1 MDIITAAV
9 CVHRFGWP
17 KSKANGSGS
26 EMILESLFDETAR
39 MMDKVQWILDDD
51 RNVLPQTTAAQFLA
65 EMEEW
70 AKIEDVSETTMA
82 FLRDVA
88 GQPSED
94 LSLEDFLAAAIQ
106 KNAIERWLADKEAA
120 FENQLAIDWIQEYV
134 EYNTWRKKAQS
145 KIAEYANR

>member
-1 MDIITAAV
+1 MDIG
-9 CVHRFGWP
+9 RRP
-17 KSKANGSGS
+17 KRVA
-26 EMILESLFDETAR
+26 E
-39 MMDKVQWILDDD
+39 
-51 RNVLPQTTAAQFLA
+51 TTAAQFLA

>member
-1 MDIITAAV
+1 MDIITVAV

-94 LSLEDFLAAAIQ
+94 LSLEDFLAAAIE
-106 KNAIERWLADKEAA
+106 KHAVERWLADKETA
-120 FENQLAIDWIQEYV
+120 FDLGMAIDWIQEYV
-134 EYNTWRKKAQS
+134 EYNQWRKKTQS
-145 KIAEYANR
+145 KIDEYANR